1 MELINKQLEKLIQEN
16 VKNIF
21 NTDSD
26 IEIQSSNKKGFGDFA
41 TNFAMVN
48 SKTFGKNPRE
58 IAQTLIDNFSE
69 NDII

>member
-1 MELINKQLEKLIQEN
+1 MELINKQLEKLIHEN

-21 NTDSD
+21 NIDPD

-48 SKTFGKNPRE
+48 
-58 IAQTLIDNFSE
+58 
-69 NDII
+69 